1 MMVSLGIMECV
12 TVSLVL
18 PCLLSDSPCRL
29 FMLHLSPPDS
39 LWSSCSLLLGGAFPS
54 PATTLRQRFIVGL
67 ILPITVYLKVRK

>member
-39 LWSSCSLLLGGAFPS
+39 LWSSCSLLLGGAFLP
-54 PATTLRQRFIVGL
+54 TTLRQRFIVGL